1 MVEFFLVADDPSAR
15 SNVTVHPQIKKAV
28 ADYVA
33 RCEGG
38 KQPCFFVSTDDSGNY
53 RRINTGAPDL
63 YQMLVT
69 NYTTTFE
76 EVRPL
81 LELIHKA
88 NSAIRGVVPPVEFV
102 ETSLTTYSK
111 GGS

>member
-1 MVEFFLVADDPSAR
+1 MVELFLVADDSSAR
-15 SNVTVHPQIKKAV
+15 FNATIQKKNKKAV
-28 ADYVA
+28 ADYAA

-38 KQPCFFVSTDDSGNY
+38 KQPYFFVITEDGRNY
-53 RRINTGAPDL
+53 RCINPGAPNL

-76 EVRPL
+76 EVRSL

-88 NSAIRGVVPPVEFV
+88 NSAIRGVVPPVEFA

-111 GGS
+111 GSS

>member
-1 MVEFFLVADDPSAR
+1 MVELFLVADDSRAR
-15 SNVTVHPQIKKAV
+15 FNATIHPQIKKAV
-28 ADYVA
+28 ADYAA

-38 KQPCFFVSTDDSGNY
+38 KQPYFFVSTDDGGNY
-53 RRINTGAPDL
+53 RCINPGAPNL

-81 LELIHKA
+81 LKIIHKA
-88 NSAIRGVVPPVEFV
+88 NSAIRGVVPPVEFA